1 MLLVLT
7 RAGASFRSG
16 RPGSNAWLAVPQI
29 AGMFV
34 LTMIGWLLFRETEL
48 SAIGRALTLSPFAGS
63 TIDRQSALYLFLL
76 ALVYSL
82 PLWIHSIWVELHRGP
97 DGERRPAPLLSRPWP
112 QLVVQGVA
120 CGLGFAAILVFRS
133 RTSLDFIYFQ
143 F

>member
-1 MLLVLT
+1 
-7 RAGASFRSG
+7 
-16 RPGSNAWLAVPQI
+16 
-29 AGMFV
+29 
-34 LTMIGWLLFRETEL
+34 L

-120 CGLGFAAILVFRS
+120 CGLGFATILVFRS